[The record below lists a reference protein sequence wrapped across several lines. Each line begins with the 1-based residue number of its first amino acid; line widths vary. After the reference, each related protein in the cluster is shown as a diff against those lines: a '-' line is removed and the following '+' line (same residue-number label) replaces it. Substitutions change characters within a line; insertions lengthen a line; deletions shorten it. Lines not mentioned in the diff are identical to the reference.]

1 MKIFDIKKSKSKI
14 LTYIRNYKNQYKKRL
29 NLYSKILLI
38 IILCIFFFIH
48 NNIFINKNNVEKVN
62 DDYII
67 SWNTTIEKDRKEEFK
82 DIKVFIDKVMNGTE
96 LYKNKIYNLS
106 NNPKISIV
114 ISVYNGEAYLKT
126 ILLSIQ
132 YQDFKDIE
140 IVMIDDGSKDN
151 SVNLI
156 KELMK
161 TEPRIVLYQNKKNK
175 GALYTKSTGVI
186 LSKGKYVMTMDEDDI
201 YVQKDAFSTLYVEA
215 EKNNLDILGF
225 TFIRFRSTIS
235 RSLPNYSDKKRII
248 YQPELS
254 NLMYNLTSNGKVRQF
269 GGNLWNL
276 FVRND
281 IFKKVVKQIDEK
293 NFNVRMNHHDDFILF
308 FLLTR
313 SAKSIKYIDRIFY
326 AIYMDWKE
334 DEKVK
339 FRKKIKYEDIINNKC
354 FEYLNFLEILFKNTK
369 NTFEDKKIAFSQL
382 EEWYLN
388 KLFCR
393 NNKNTRER
401 AIEVFKLYLN
411 NEYVSKEDKKN
422 LEDFI
427 NNEQN
432 KI

>member
-1 MKIFDIKKSKSKI
+1 M
-14 LTYIRNYKNQYKKRL
+14 TYIRNYKNQYKKRL

-38 IILCIFFFIH
+38 
-48 NNIFINKNNVEKVN
+48 
-62 DDYII
+62 II

-201 YVQKDAFSTLYVEA
+201 
-215 EKNNLDILGF
+215 
-225 TFIRFRSTIS
+225 
-235 RSLPNYSDKKRII
+235 
-248 YQPELS
+248 
-254 NLMYNLTSNGKVRQF
+254 
-269 GGNLWNL
+269 
-276 FVRND
+276 
-281 IFKKVVKQIDEK
+281 
-293 NFNVRMNHHDDFILF
+293 
-308 FLLTR
+308 
-313 SAKSIKYIDRIFY
+313 
-326 AIYMDWKE
+326 
-334 DEKVK
+334 
-339 FRKKIKYEDIINNKC
+339 C
-354 FEYLNFLEILFKNTK
+354 
-369 NTFEDKKIAFSQL
+369 
-382 EEWYLN
+382 
-388 KLFCR
+388 
-393 NNKNTRER
+393 
-401 AIEVFKLYLN
+401 
-411 NEYVSKEDKKN
+411 
-422 LEDFI
+422 
-427 NNEQN
+427 
-432 KI
+432 

>member
-1 MKIFDIKKSKSKI
+1 M
-14 LTYIRNYKNQYKKRL
+14 THMRNYKNQYKKRL

-82 DIKVFIDKVMNGTE
+82 DIKVFIDQVMNGTE

-140 IVMIDDGSKDN
+140 IIMIDDCSKDN

-175 GALYTKSTGVI
+175 GALYTKSTGVL
-186 LSKGKYVMTMDEDDI
+186 LSRGKYVMTMDEDDI

-225 TFIRFRSTIS
+225 NFILFRSTIS

-254 NLMYNLTSNGKVRQF
+254 NLMYNLTSNGKVRRF
-269 GGNLWNL
+269 GGILWNL
-276 FVRND
+276 FIRND
-281 IFKKVVKQIDEK
+281 IFKKVIKQIDEK

-313 SAKSIKYIDRIFY
+313 SAKSIKYIDRAFY

-339 FRKKIKYEDIINNKC
+339 FRKKLKMENIINNKC

-388 KLFCR
+388 KFFCR

-411 NEYVSKEDKKN
+411 NEYVSKEDKKK
-422 LEDFI
+422 LEEFI

>member
-1 MKIFDIKKSKSKI
+1 M
-14 LTYIRNYKNQYKKRL
+14 THMRNYKNQYKKRL

-82 DIKVFIDKVMNGTE
+82 DIKVFIDQVMNGTE

-140 IVMIDDGSKDN
+140 IIMIDDCSKDN

-175 GALYTKSTGVI
+175 GALYTKSTGVL

-225 TFIRFRSTIS
+225 NFILFRSTIS

-254 NLMYNLTSNGKVRQF
+254 NLMYNLTSNGKVRRF
-269 GGNLWNL
+269 GGILWNL
-276 FVRND
+276 FIRND
-281 IFKKVVKQIDEK
+281 IFKKVIKQIDEK

-313 SAKSIKYIDRIFY
+313 SAKSIKYIDRAFY

-339 FRKKIKYEDIINNKC
+339 FRKKLKMENIINNKC

-388 KLFCR
+388 KFFCR

-411 NEYVSKEDKKN
+411 NEYVSKEDKKK
-422 LEDFI
+422 LEEFI

>member
-1 MKIFDIKKSKSKI
+1 
-14 LTYIRNYKNQYKKRL
+14 
-29 NLYSKILLI
+29 
-38 IILCIFFFIH
+38 
-48 NNIFINKNNVEKVN
+48 
-62 DDYII
+62 
-67 SWNTTIEKDRKEEFK
+67 
-82 DIKVFIDKVMNGTE
+82 MNGTE

>member
-1 MKIFDIKKSKSKI
+1 MI
-14 LTYIRNYKNQYKKRL
+14 YIRNYKNQYKKRL

-82 DIKVFIDKVMNGTE
+82 DIKVFIDQVMNGTE

-140 IVMIDDGSKDN
+140 IVMIDDCSKDN

-175 GALYTKSTGVI
+175 GALYTKSTGVL

-201 YVQKDAFSTLYVEA
+201 YVQKDAFST
-215 EKNNLDILGF
+215 
-225 TFIRFRSTIS
+225 
-235 RSLPNYSDKKRII
+235 
-248 YQPELS
+248 
-254 NLMYNLTSNGKVRQF
+254 
-269 GGNLWNL
+269 
-276 FVRND
+276 
-281 IFKKVVKQIDEK
+281 
-293 NFNVRMNHHDDFILF
+293 
-308 FLLTR
+308 
-313 SAKSIKYIDRIFY
+313 
-326 AIYMDWKE
+326 
-334 DEKVK
+334 
-339 FRKKIKYEDIINNKC
+339 
-354 FEYLNFLEILFKNTK
+354 
-369 NTFEDKKIAFSQL
+369 
-382 EEWYLN
+382 
-388 KLFCR
+388 
-393 NNKNTRER
+393 
-401 AIEVFKLYLN
+401 
-411 NEYVSKEDKKN
+411 
-422 LEDFI
+422 
-427 NNEQN
+427 
-432 KI
+432 